1 MIRTAPPPPVPGMTD
16 IAPPNS
22 PRIQPLA
29 PAGAP
34 PVAANPPP
42 PSTIPGF
49 DKMSFAQRRL
59 AQDQLAGKVR

>member
-1 MIRTAPPPPVPGMTD
+1 MTD
-16 IAPPNS
+16 IAPT
-22 PRIQPLA
+22 I
-29 PAGAP
+29 AP
-34 PVAANPPP
+34 PIPPRATGAAPPAASNAP